1 MAGPQ
6 SMTGQPRS
14 RRRLLGPRTVLVLIM
29 AAALLVGCA
38 QGPTGTTKPYAAQ
51 AAQPGAGVPVTMA
64 RADWTSGYF
73 EAEVVAALLG
83 ELGYQ
88 VSPPAA
94 REMSPDV
101 FYPAVAYRVVDVWAN
116 GWFPLHDAKLE
127 TVLPARGVVGD
138 LASPVG
144 DMVADGAL
152 LGYLID
158 KPTADRYGITTMDDL
173 TRPEIAAIFDR
184 DGNGK
189 ADLIGCQEHWECAAY
204 INEQIGAHGWLVEQ
218 VQGDYPSLFDD
229 VANRV
234 RQGQPVLYTTWTP
247 SYMIAELVP
256 GRDVTWLQAPS
267 PPGTNTAVAGLRRLY
282 RRSLRDRLRAQQHP
296 HRRQQQ
302 VPRRESGGAPAV
314 RAGQDRSAGHR
325 PAEPGDAAGREHP
338 GRHRA
343 AREAVD
349 PDQPGGGR
357 SLARRGTVGGR
368 GQPLSGRRGGG
379 GEQQHGNHRAGR

>member
-1 MAGPQ
+1 MP
-6 SMTGQPRS
+6 S
-14 RRRLLGPRTVLVLIM
+14 R
-29 AAALLVGCA
+29 A
-38 QGPTGTTKPYAAQ
+38 K
-51 AAQPGAGVPVTMA
+51 PGAGVPVTAA
-64 RADWTSGYF
+64 RANWDTGYF
-73 EAEVVAALLG
+73 EAEVVGALLG

-88 VSPPAA
+88 VSSAA

-101 FYPAVAYRVVDVWAN
+101 FYPAVASGVVDVWAN
-116 GWFPLHDAKLE
+116 GWFPLHNAKLE

-158 KPTADRYGITTMDDL
+158 KPTADRYGITTMGDL

-184 DGNGK
+184 DANGK
-189 ADLIGCQEHWECAAY
+189 ADLIGCQERWECAAY
-204 INEQIGAHGWLVEQ
+204 INRADRGPWLVVEQ

-234 RQGQPVLYTTWTP
+234 RRVSRCCTHLDAQLHDRRAGPR
-247 SYMIAELVP
+247 P
-256 GRDVTWLQAPS
+256 GRHLAA
-267 PPGTNTAVAGLRRLY
+267 GTEPAGTKTAVAGLAGCTGDPCETGFVPSSIRIVANDTFLEENPAARRLFE
-282 RRSLRDRLRAQQHP
+282 LVKIDPQDIAQQNLLM
-296 HRRQQQ
+296 R
-302 VPRRESGGAPAV
+302 
-314 RAGQDRSAGHR
+314 
-325 PAEPGDAAGREHP
+325 GREHP

-357 SLARRGTVGGR
+357 CWLGEARSAAWAATER
-368 GQPLSGRRGGG
+368 QERR
-379 GEQQHGNHRAGR
+379 QR

>member
-1 MAGPQ
+1 MAESQ
-6 SMTGQPRS
+6 SMTRRQKS
-14 RRRLLGPRTVLVLIM
+14 RRRLLSPRTVRVLLVLMM
-29 AAALLVGCA
+29 ATALLVGCA
-38 QGPTGTTKPYAAQ
+38 QGPTGTTKPYAQQ
-51 AAQPGAGVPVTMA
+51 AAKPGAGVPVTMA

-83 ELGYQ
+83 ELGYE

-127 TVLPARGVVGD
+127 TVLTARGVVGD

-144 DMVADGAL
+144 NMVGDGAL

-158 KPTADRYGITTMDDL
+158 KPTADRYGITRMDDL
-173 TRPEIAAIFDR
+173 KRPEIAAIFDR

-204 INEQIGAHGWLVEQ
+204 INEQIVGHGWLVEQ

-234 RQGQPVLYTTWTP
+234 RQGEPVLYTTWTP

-267 PPGTNTAVAGLRRLY
+267 PPGTNTAVAGLAGCTGDPCETGFVPSSIRIVANNAFLAENPAARRLFE
-282 RRSLRDRLRAQQHP
+282 LVKIDPQDIDRQNLLMRQGENTQADIERHAKQWIQTNRAEVD
-296 HRRQQQ
+296 RWLG
-302 VPRRESGGAPAV
+302 EA
-314 RAGQDRSAGHR
+314 RSA
-325 PAEPGDAAGREHP
+325 AASSH
-338 GRHRA
+338 
-343 AREAVD
+343 
-349 PDQPGGGR
+349 
-357 SLARRGTVGGR
+357 
-368 GQPLSGRRGGG
+368 
-379 GEQQHGNHRAGR
+379 

>member
-1 MAGPQ
+1 MLPA
-6 SMTGQPRS
+6 R
-14 RRRLLGPRTVLVLIM
+14 VLVLIM

-38 QGPTGTTKPYAAQ
+38 QGPTGTTKSYAQQ
-51 AAQPGAGVPVTMA
+51 AAKPGAGVPVTMA

-116 GWFPLHDAKLE
+116 GWFPLHDAKLA

-282 RRSLRDRLRAQQHP
+282 RRSLRDRLRTQQHP
-296 HRRQQQ
+296 HRRQQR

-314 RAGQDRSAGHR
+314 RAGHDRSAGHR
-325 PAEPGDAAGREHP
+325 PAEPGDAPRREHP

-368 GQPLSGRRGGG
+368 GQPLSGRRGT
-379 GEQQHGNHRAGR
+379 RR